1 MSTVPTF
8 IHLRMHSEYSV
19 SDGIVRI
26 DGAVEKAVADNMPAL
41 ALTDLSNLFGM
52 VKFYEHTRSR
62 GVKPIIGCEVWITN
76 ESDRDKPSRLLLLC
90 KSYSGYLLLCR
101 LLSRAYRENQYRG
114 RAEVKKSWL
123 NKNEIGTQGL
133 IALSGAH
140 FSEINM
146 VLMQDDFD
154 QAKTLAQEWSDLF
167 PDHFYIEIQ
176 RVGRDNEEIILQNS
190 LALSSAL
197 RLPVVATHPV
207 QFLSPEEYKAHEA
220 RVCIAEGYVLGDRRR
235 PKKFTKQ
242 QYFKTQ
248 AEMEALFSDIP
259 VALANSVEI
268 AKRCNQLLE
277 LGVNRLPLFPTPN
290 NESLEKYLHDQA
302 LDGLENRMKSL
313 FPDQD
318 KRDLRMPQYRT
329 RLDFEVTTI
338 VQMGF
343 AGYFLIVSDFINW
356 AKQNEV
362 PVGPG
367 RGSGAGS
374 LVAFSLGITD
384 LDPLRYDL
392 LFERFL
398 NPERVSM
405 PDFDIDFCQDGRERV
420 IEYVKQKYGAES
432 VSQIVTFGTMAAK
445 AVIRDVGRVLD
456 LPYNF
461 VDKLAKLVPF
471 ELGMT
476 LKKAREI
483 EPQLNQRAQEEEVRI
498 LLELAEGLEGIT
510 RNVGMHAGGVLIAS
524 GKITDFC
531 PVYCADSTDSVV
543 SQLDKD
549 DVEKIG
555 LVKFDFLGLR
565 TLTILDWTV
574 RYIRQRVSESG
585 INKDSIISEEIPREV
600 SKPET
605 ENNEFIS
612 LETLPLEDPA
622 TYALLRQ
629 GNVVGVFQFESRGMK
644 DLLQK
649 TKPDRFEDIIA
660 LVALYRPGPMDLIPE
675 FTERKLGKRVEY
687 LDPRLQPILSPTYGV
702 MIYQEQVMQIA
713 QVIGGYSLGGADLL
727 RRAMGKKKVEE
738 MEQQRDVFVN
748 GAIKNGLTKS
758 KAAELF
764 GLMEKFAG
772 YGFNKSHAAAYA
784 LIAFQTAYLKA
795 HYPSEFMAATL
806 SADMD
811 DTDKVHAFFEDS
823 IANYILVLP
832 PDINLSV
839 YRFVPVDG
847 KTIRYGLGAV
857 KGTGESAITVITRE
871 RDQAG
876 PYTDLFDFCQ
886 RVDKR
891 IVNRR
896 VLESLIRAGTFD
908 SINTHRAGLLSS
920 VGIALESAEQTS
932 RAANQVSLFSGDDI
946 ASERPC
952 MVSVPQWEEK
962 ERLQNEKMALG
973 FYLSGHPF
981 NIYADELKNFVSTRL
996 DRLSPQRD
1004 PQLLAGVIYSIRI
1017 QMTKRG
1023 KKMGVIVLDDGKA
1036 RVELVVY
1043 SEIFDANRDWLK
1055 EDQLLV
1061 VEAKVGSKG
1070 DNEASSGGLRITT
1083 NKLFDLAGARSRYA
1097 KSIRLHCNGSSNAAK
1112 LRDLLAP
1119 YCNNGSSTLNSENNS
1134 CYCPVSIT
1142 YHNQNAACEIE
1153 LGDEWCV
1160 SLHDNLLQ
1168 SLSEHFQAENV
1179 RVIY

>member
-1 MSTVPTF
+1 
-8 IHLRMHSEYSV
+8 MHRKWSE
-19 SDGIVRI
+19 
-26 DGAVEKAVADNMPAL
+26 
-41 ALTDLSNLFGM
+41 
-52 VKFYEHTRSR
+52 
-62 GVKPIIGCEVWITN
+62 
-76 ESDRDKPSRLLLLC
+76 
-90 KSYSGYLLLCR
+90 
-101 LLSRAYRENQYRG
+101 
-114 RAEVKKSWL
+114 
-123 NKNEIGTQGL
+123 
-133 IALSGAH
+133 
-140 FSEINM
+140 
-146 VLMQDDFD
+146 
-154 QAKTLAQEWSDLF
+154 LF
-167 PDHFYIEIQ
+167 PNHFYIEIQ
-176 RVGRDNEEIILQNS
+176 RVGRSNEEIILQNS
-190 LALSSAL
+190 LALATSL
-197 RLPVVATHPV
+197 GLPVVATHPV
-207 QFLSPEEYKAHEA
+207 QFLSSDEYTAHEA

-235 PKKFTKQ
+235 EQKFTKQ

-248 AEMEALFSDIP
+248 AEMGELFSDIP
-259 VALANSVEI
+259 VALSNSVEI

-302 LDGLENRMKSL
+302 LEGLGNRMKSL
-313 FPDQD
+313 FPDQG
-318 KRDLRMPQYRT
+318 KRDLKKAQYRA
-329 RLDFEVTTI
+329 RLDFEITTI

-356 AKQNEV
+356 AKQNDV

-420 IEYVKQKYGAES
+420 IEYVKQKYGNES

-483 EPQLNQRAQEEEVRI
+483 EPQLNELAQEEEVRI

-524 GKITDFC
+524 GEITDFC
-531 PVYCADSTDSVV
+531 PVYCAESADSVV

-574 RYIRQRVSESG
+574 RYIRQRDSESG
-585 INKDSIISEEIPREV
+585 V
-600 SKPET
+600 SKDLIIPKKISQESSKS
-605 ENNEFIS
+605 EIGDHEFIS
-612 LETLPLEDPA
+612 LESLPLEDPE

-687 LDPRLQPILSPTYGV
+687 LDPRLEPILSPTYGV

-713 QVIGGYSLGGADLL
+713 QVIGGYSLGSADLL

-738 MEQQRDVFVN
+738 MEQQRDVFVD

-806 SADMD
+806 SSDMD
-811 DTDKVHAFFEDS
+811 DTDKVHSLFEDS
-823 IANYILVLP
+823 IANHIPVLP

-839 YRFVPVDG
+839 YRFIPVDG
-847 KTIRYGLGAV
+847 KVIRYGLGAV
-857 KGTGESAITVITRE
+857 KGTGESAIKVIARE

-891 IVNRR
+891 VVNRR

-908 SINTHRAGLLSS
+908 SINTHRAGLFAS

-932 RAANQVSLFSGDDI
+932 RAANQVSLFSGDDV
-946 ASERPC
+946 ALEKPGL
-952 MVSVPQWEEK
+952 VNVPQWGEK

-981 NIYADELKNFVSTRL
+981 NIYADELKNFVPTRL
-996 DRLSPQRD
+996 DRLGPQRE
-1004 PQLLAGVIYSIRI
+1004 PQLLAGIIYSIRI

-1043 SEIFDANRDWLK
+1043 SEILDANRSWLK
-1055 EDQLLV
+1055 EDRLLV
-1061 VEAKVGSKG
+1061 VEAKVSSKG
-1070 DNEASSGGLRITT
+1070 DNEASSTGLRITLI
-1083 NKLFDLAGARSRYA
+1083 NFL
-1097 KSIRLHCNGSSNAAK
+1097 I
-1112 LRDLLAP
+1112 
-1119 YCNNGSSTLNSENNS
+1119 
-1134 CYCPVSIT
+1134 
-1142 YHNQNAACEIE
+1142 
-1153 LGDEWCV
+1153 
-1160 SLHDNLLQ
+1160 
-1168 SLSEHFQAENV
+1168 
-1179 RVIY
+1179 

>member
-52 VKFYEHTRSR
+52 VKFYERTRSR

-123 NKNEIGTQGL
+123 NRNEIGTQGL

-140 FSEINM
+140 LSEINM

-190 LALSSAL
+190 LALASVL
-197 RLPVVATHPV
+197 CLPVVATHPV

-235 PKKFTKQ
+235 PKKFTMQ

-248 AEMEALFSDIP
+248 AEMETLFSDIP

-483 EPQLNQRAQEEEVRI
+483 EPQLNQRAQEEEEVRI

-531 PVYCADSTDSVV
+531 PVYCADSTDAVV

-574 RYIRQRVSESG
+574 RYIRQRVSE
-585 INKDSIISEEIPREV
+585 
-600 SKPET
+600 PET
-605 ENNEFIS
+605 GNHKFIS

-687 LDPRLQPILSPTYGV
+687 LDPRLQPILGPTYGV

-713 QVIGGYSLGGADLL
+713 QVIGGYSLGSADLL

-738 MEQQRDVFVN
+738 MEQQRDIFVN

-795 HYPSEFMAATL
+795 HYPSEFMAASL

-811 DTDKVHAFFEDS
+811 DTDKVHVFFEDS
-823 IANYILVLP
+823 IANHILVLP

-871 RDQAG
+871 RNQAG

-908 SINTHRAGLLSS
+908 SINTHRAGLLAS

-932 RAANQVSLFSGDDI
+932 RAANQESLFSGDDI

-973 FYLSGHPF
+973 FYMSGHPF

-1004 PQLLAGVIYSIRI
+1004 PQLLAGIIYSIRI

-1023 KKMGVIVLDDGKA
+1023 RKMGVIVLDDGKA

-1043 SEIFDANRDWLK
+1043 SEIFDANQNWLK

-1097 KSIRLHCNGSSNAAK
+1097 KSIRLHCNGSSNAVK
-1112 LRDLLAP
+1112 LKDLLAP
-1119 YCNNGSSTLNSENNS
+1119 YRNNGSSTFNSENNS